1 MSSWTATLR
10 FLILVY
16 ILEESGSTRW
26 PAGSGYGLPRAK
38 SGCPHADGFEWL
50 IGRRYQDTENTASS
64 NERSN
69 ELHLDAQVNRGGISR
84 GFCMKTSK
92 SSDNRRSSWP
102 PGKYCIYKKGET
114 CPLKLLPG
122 DVKWDD
128 ENKNNQNKKTGTLPD
143 GVYDAD
149 TVIEYCCSTSGDVNV
164 PISLPTLKPFFLLAY
179 GSPQCQQVNW
189 AVTSNE
195 WIRFDTE
202 DRGNSDHERGAYPY
216 GAGIKDHNITYC
228 YYQDCRNKLIKE
240 SGTFRSPNYP
250 RNYPNGQLCSWNIM
264 VNSTQRIR
272 LIFTDFV
279 LQEDRGTDS
288 VTVYDG
294 VDETGKMLGV
304 FFGGN
309 LPSEEGIISS
319 SNTLFVM
326 FRSDKNGSFKGFSAS
341 YIAVRIEECGT
352 SLTSETGIFHSPNFP
367 RRYPNG
373 QLCSW
378 NIIVSSTQR
387 IHLIFTHF
395 DLQEDKDTDSVT
407 VYDGINETGKMLGMF
422 HGGKLPSEEG
432 IVSSSNT
439 LSVIFQTDKS
449 GSGTGF
455 KASYSAV
462 RIVGKSSSIV
472 ETSYWPQTSHLL
484 RPEPTSSSMSVVK
497 TADLGTSSTE
507 YRETT
512 SPATVYHSPSNWL
525 VTTISSTAES
535 DTVTPMLALFT
546 TTGKDK
552 TSLHPSNT
560 MLIKKS
566 TSTDMRLES
575 TDYKLS
581 GQITPSYKTE
591 SQQTTAI
598 PEILSPECGTS
609 LLTWE
614 RGILHS
620 PNFPRHYPNG
630 QLCSWNIIVKS
641 TQRIHLIF
649 THFDLQE
656 DKDTDSVIVY
666 DGIDETGKILGVFY
680 GGKLP
685 SEEGIVSSSNTLS
698 VIFQTDKSGSGR
710 GFRATY
716 SAVRIVG
723 TSSSIVETSSWPQ
736 TSILLLPE
744 PTSSMSVVK
753 TSDLGITSAEYR
765 ETTSPAT
772 VYHSPSNWLV
782 TTPSSI
788 AESDIVKPMLVPSN
802 TTDKDKTSL
811 YLLNTMPIEKSI
823 STKMKSE
830 ATDYKFSRRITTSH
844 KTEPQ
849 QTRTIPDILSSG
861 METIMAPST
870 TIGKDKTPLH
880 PSNTMLIKKST
891 STDMRLES
899 TDYKLSGQITS
910 SYKTES
916 QQTTAIPEI
925 LSPGIR
931 DTSPVLLL
939 NTELVHS
946 PLSLLS
952 SKLTAAG
959 RSMGTSFDPRVP
971 VTEMLSYSKMTKSLK
986 LSSSP
991 AHERSTRADLTT
1003 PSSHMTET
1011 VFINLNATP
1020 PFTRSKS
1027 TGFEKFQSPRVIG
1040 MKTKLPVSTAIYSS
1054 SVSPSALNIFASR
1067 SQVSQLSPHFSA
1079 TYFHELSDL
1088 EMTLLPQNKI
1098 SFSKEEL
1105 LSSATAMVKLA
1116 SSATF
1121 SAVSV
1126 SLGTEEV
1133 TSPIVRVLSITQT
1146 SLTATRTSKPVVT
1159 ATVSSSS
1166 LISRHFTSRNQDMK
1180 HPTSQMHPITS
1191 SLPETRL
1198 TFSTEG
1204 KLWTSTLLLS
1214 TSIDKELESLSKS
1227 LKTREGVTLSYTK
1240 AETTP
1245 FYKKMTLSTETPMLK
1260 VTLASKAAISTSQAQ
1275 GIVSLPKSMEG
1286 DAGMTSWYT
1295 NTKMTTFFT
1304 DMTSKLTESKPAF
1317 SRTLAWE
1324 MKARSASR
1332 ISNLDLATS
1341 HTKGDLTSFDF
1352 EVRSSVAG
1360 KSMETSL
1367 IEREISATPSMKVSK
1382 TAQVFTSTVQ
1392 HLSSDK
1398 SLSTLSSSMSSSS
1411 SSTSA
1416 PSTSLLS
1423 SSSSSTTSPPSLSS
1437 SLSSILS
1444 SSLSLSSSP
1453 SWSSLFS
1460 PSSSSLLSNSS
1471 LLAPRLSTAVA
1482 KQSKSASTPPTSTSV
1497 QRISQLQYS
1506 SSSSSLMSSRSVLTQ
1521 TFPGQR
1527 SEATKQSKAAS
1538 TLGVI
1543 SSVQQSREIKS
1554 SPSLS
1559 SSSSSALSSFTSS
1572 SPSSSL
1578 PSTIHPS
1585 SSSSNSPSFT
1595 SSSSSPLSSATS
1607 SLASSSASSSSPSSS
1622 PTSSPSSSPTSSLAS
1637 SSSSSSSPST
1647 LHPLSSPISRSTSSS
1662 VTSSFSLTSSS
1673 SSTLSASSLSS
1684 SLAPLPSS
1692 TSTSSLSSLSSSASS
1707 SSLQLTSSVLSSSL
1721 SSSSSSSFSTSS
1733 WSPLSSSTS
1742 LKSSPP
1748 FSSPSP
1754 SVSSS
1759 SLPLS
1764 SSWRS
1769 LPRSSLLSVEQG
1781 TMPSNKGTKKTTH
1794 LTKSTHLSMT
1804 PLKYSSNGEQAV
1816 RKTST
1821 VETSSSQ
1828 TEQPTSSDPEKTSPT
1843 TDKTATNSSPTRNVV
1858 ARKAERGGGG
1868 LNIILI
1874 VVPVVVLFLL
1884 IILIVAVLT
1893 CYQRR
1898 KAKYKLEEKT

>member
-1 MSSWTATLR
+1 MTGFKCSRERVQRPQMSSWTATLR

-16 ILEESGSTRW
+16 IFEEAGSTRW
-26 PAGSGYGLPRAK
+26 PAGSYGLPRAK

-69 ELHLDAQVNRGGISR
+69 ELHFDAQVNRGGISR

-92 SSDNRRSSWP
+92 WSDDRRSSWP

-122 DVKWDD
+122 EVKWDD

-149 TVIEYCCSTSGDVNV
+149 TIIKYCCSNSGDVNV

-179 GSPQCQQVNW
+179 GSPQCQQVKW
-189 AVTSNE
+189 AVTRNE

-228 YYQDCRNKLIKE
+228 YYQDCRNKLTKE

-250 RNYPNGQLCSWNIM
+250 RKYPNGQLCSWNIM

-272 LIFTDFV
+272 LIFTDFD

-326 FRSDKNGSFKGFSAS
+326 FQSDKNGSFKGFSAS
-341 YIAVRIEECGT
+341 YIAVRIE
-352 SLTSETGIFHSPNFP
+352 
-367 RRYPNG
+367 
-373 QLCSW
+373 
-378 NIIVSSTQR
+378 
-387 IHLIFTHF
+387 
-395 DLQEDKDTDSVT
+395 
-407 VYDGINETGKMLGMF
+407 
-422 HGGKLPSEEG
+422 
-432 IVSSSNT
+432 
-439 LSVIFQTDKS
+439 DKS
-449 GSGTGF
+449 VSGTGF

-472 ETSYWPQTSHLL
+472 ETSSWPQTSLLL

-497 TADLGTSSTE
+497 TADLGISSTE

-525 VTTISSTAES
+525 VTTPSSTAEN
-535 DTVTPMLALFT
+535 DTVKPMLAPST

-552 TSLHPSNT
+552 TSLNSWDT

-566 TSTDMRLES
+566 TSTAMRLES

-581 GQITPSYKTE
+581 GQITSSYKTE

-598 PEILSPECGTS
+598 PEILSPGEECGTS

-685 SEEGIVSSSNTLS
+685 SEEGIVSSSNTLF
-698 VIFQTDKSGSGR
+698 VIFQTDKSGSGT

-716 SAVRIVG
+716 SAVRIVAG

-736 TSILLLPE
+736 TSLLLRPE

-753 TSDLGITSAEYR
+753 TSDLGITSTEYR

-788 AESDIVKPMLVPSN
+788 AESDIVKPVLAPSN

-811 YLLNTMPIEKSI
+811 YPLNTMPIEKS
-823 STKMKSE
+823 TFTNMRSE
-830 ATDYKFSRRITTSH
+830 STDYNLSRRITTSH

-849 QTRTIPDILSSG
+849 QTRAIPEILSSG
-861 METIMAPST
+861 VETIMAPST
-870 TIGKDKTPLH
+870 T
-880 PSNTMLIKKST
+880 
-891 STDMRLES
+891 
-899 TDYKLSGQITS
+899 
-910 SYKTES
+910 
-916 QQTTAIPEI
+916 
-925 LSPGIR
+925 
-931 DTSPVLLL
+931 
-939 NTELVHS
+939 
-946 PLSLLS
+946 
-952 SKLTAAG
+952 
-959 RSMGTSFDPRVP
+959 
-971 VTEMLSYSKMTKSLK
+971 
-986 LSSSP
+986 
-991 AHERSTRADLTT
+991 
-1003 PSSHMTET
+1003 
-1011 VFINLNATP
+1011 
-1020 PFTRSKS
+1020 
-1027 TGFEKFQSPRVIG
+1027 
-1040 MKTKLPVSTAIYSS
+1040 
-1054 SVSPSALNIFASR
+1054 
-1067 SQVSQLSPHFSA
+1067 
-1079 TYFHELSDL
+1079 
-1088 EMTLLPQNKI
+1088 TL
-1098 SFSKEEL
+1098 
-1105 LSSATAMVKLA
+1105 A
-1116 SSATF
+1116 
-1121 SAVSV
+1121 
-1126 SLGTEEV
+1126 TEEV

-1146 SLTATRTSKPVVT
+1146 SLTATRTSKSQPVVT

-1166 LISRHFTSRNQDMK
+1166 LISRHFTSRNQKMK
-1180 HPTSQMHPITS
+1180 HPTSEMNPITS

-1204 KLWTSTLLLS
+1204 KVWTSTLLLS
-1214 TSIDKELESLSKS
+1214 TSRDKAVESM
-1227 LKTREGVTLSYTK
+1227 KTREGVTLSYTK

-1245 FYKKMTLSTETPMLK
+1245 FYKKMMSSTETPMLK

-1275 GIVSLPKSMEG
+1275 GIVSLPKSMEA
-1286 DAGMTSWYT
+1286 DAGMISWYT

-1304 DMTSKLTESKPAF
+1304 DMTSKFTDMSMLKSTLESKPEF
-1317 SRTLAWE
+1317 STTLAWE

-1341 HTKGDLTSFDF
+1341 HTKGEITSFDF
-1352 EVRSSVAG
+1352 EMTSSVAG

-1367 IEREISATPSMKVSK
+1367 TEREISATPSMKVSK
-1382 TAQVFTSTVQ
+1382 TAQVLTSTVL

-1398 SLSTLSSSMSSSS
+1398 SLSTLSSLSTLYSSMSSLS
-1411 SSTSA
+1411 SSTSS

-1423 SSSSSTTSPPSLSS
+1423 SSSSSTSSPPSLSS

-1444 SSLSLSSSP
+1444 SALSLSSSP

-1482 KQSKSASTPPTSTSV
+1482 KQSKSASTPPTSTSI
-1497 QRISQLQYS
+1497 QRISQLPYS

-1527 SEATKQSKAAS
+1527 SEATKQSKAA
-1538 TLGVI
+1538 LGVI
-1543 SSVQQSREIKS
+1543 SSVQQSREFKS
-1554 SPSLS
+1554 SPSL

-1572 SPSSSL
+1572 SSSSSL

-1585 SSSSNSPSFT
+1585 SKSSKSPSFT

-1607 SLASSSASSSSPSSS
+1607 SLASSSSS
-1622 PTSSPSSSPTSSLAS
+1622 PTSSLASSSASSSSSSSSLSSSPTSSLAS

-1647 LHPLSSPISRSTSSS
+1647 LYPLSSPLSPSTSSS
-1662 VTSSFSLTSSS
+1662 VTSSFSLTSS
-1673 SSTLSASSLSS
+1673 TLSGSSLSS
-1684 SLAPLPSS
+1684 SLAPLLSS
-1692 TSTSSLSSLSSSASS
+1692 TSTSSLSSSSSSASS
-1707 SSLQLTSSVLSSSL
+1707 SSLQLTPVLSSSL
-1721 SSSSSSSFSTSS
+1721 SSSSSSFSRFS

-1742 LKSSPP
+1742 LKSSPS
-1748 FSSPSP
+1748 FSSLSP

-1759 SLPLS
+1759 SMQLS

-1781 TMPSNKGTKKTTH
+1781 TMSSHKGTKKTTH

-1821 VETSSSQ
+1821 VETSRSR

-1858 ARKAERGGGG
+1858 AQKAERGGGG

-1898 KAKYKLEEKT
+1898 KAKYELEGKT

>member
-1 MSSWTATLR
+1 MTGFKCSRERVQRPQMSSWTATLR

-16 ILEESGSTRW
+16 IFEEAGSTRW
-26 PAGSGYGLPRAK
+26 PAGSYGLPRAK

-69 ELHLDAQVNRGGISR
+69 ELHFDAQVNRGGISR

-92 SSDNRRSSWP
+92 WSDDRRSSWP

-122 DVKWDD
+122 EVKWDD

-149 TVIEYCCSTSGDVNV
+149 TIIKYCCSNSGDVNV

-179 GSPQCQQVNW
+179 GSPQCQQVKW
-189 AVTSNE
+189 AVTRNE

-228 YYQDCRNKLIKE
+228 YYQDCRNKLTKE

-250 RNYPNGQLCSWNIM
+250 RKYPNGQLCSWNIM

-272 LIFTDFV
+272 LIFTDFD

-326 FRSDKNGSFKGFSAS
+326 FQSDKNGSFKGFSAS

-352 SLTSETGIFHSPNFP
+352 SLTSERGIFHSPNFP

-395 DLQEDKDTDSVT
+395 DLEEDKDTDSVT

-422 HGGKLPSEEG
+422 HGGKLPSDEG

-449 GSGTGF
+449 VSGTGF

-462 RIVGKSSSIV
+462 RIVAGKSSSIV
-472 ETSYWPQTSHLL
+472 ETSSWPQTSLLL

-497 TADLGTSSTE
+497 TADLGISSTE

-525 VTTISSTAES
+525 VTTPSSTAEN
-535 DTVTPMLALFT
+535 DTVKPMLAPST

-552 TSLHPSNT
+552 TSLNSWDT

-566 TSTDMRLES
+566 TSTAMRLES

-581 GQITPSYKTE
+581 GQITSSYKTE

-685 SEEGIVSSSNTLS
+685 SEEGIVSSSNTLF
-698 VIFQTDKSGSGR
+698 VIFQTDKSGSGT

-716 SAVRIVG
+716 SAVRIVAG

-736 TSILLLPE
+736 TSLLLRPE

-753 TSDLGITSAEYR
+753 TSDLGITSTEYR

-788 AESDIVKPMLVPSN
+788 AESDIVKPVLAPSN

-811 YLLNTMPIEKSI
+811 YPLNTMPIEKS
-823 STKMKSE
+823 TFTNMRSE
-830 ATDYKFSRRITTSH
+830 STDYNLSRRITTSH

-849 QTRTIPDILSSG
+849 QTRAIPEILSSG
-861 METIMAPST
+861 VETIMAPST
-870 TIGKDKTPLH
+870 T
-880 PSNTMLIKKST
+880 
-891 STDMRLES
+891 
-899 TDYKLSGQITS
+899 
-910 SYKTES
+910 
-916 QQTTAIPEI
+916 
-925 LSPGIR
+925 
-931 DTSPVLLL
+931 
-939 NTELVHS
+939 
-946 PLSLLS
+946 
-952 SKLTAAG
+952 
-959 RSMGTSFDPRVP
+959 
-971 VTEMLSYSKMTKSLK
+971 
-986 LSSSP
+986 
-991 AHERSTRADLTT
+991 
-1003 PSSHMTET
+1003 
-1011 VFINLNATP
+1011 
-1020 PFTRSKS
+1020 
-1027 TGFEKFQSPRVIG
+1027 
-1040 MKTKLPVSTAIYSS
+1040 
-1054 SVSPSALNIFASR
+1054 
-1067 SQVSQLSPHFSA
+1067 
-1079 TYFHELSDL
+1079 
-1088 EMTLLPQNKI
+1088 TL
-1098 SFSKEEL
+1098 
-1105 LSSATAMVKLA
+1105 A
-1116 SSATF
+1116 
-1121 SAVSV
+1121 
-1126 SLGTEEV
+1126 TEEV

-1146 SLTATRTSKPVVT
+1146 SLTATRTSKSQPVVT

-1166 LISRHFTSRNQDMK
+1166 LISRHFTSRNQKMK
-1180 HPTSQMHPITS
+1180 HPTSEMNPITS

-1204 KLWTSTLLLS
+1204 KVWTSTLLLS
-1214 TSIDKELESLSKS
+1214 TSRDKAVESM
-1227 LKTREGVTLSYTK
+1227 KTREGVTLSYTK

-1245 FYKKMTLSTETPMLK
+1245 FYKKMMSSTETPMLK

-1275 GIVSLPKSMEG
+1275 GIVSLPKSMEA
-1286 DAGMTSWYT
+1286 DAGMISWYT

-1304 DMTSKLTESKPAF
+1304 DMTSKFTDMSMLKSTLESKPEF
-1317 SRTLAWE
+1317 STTLAWE

-1341 HTKGDLTSFDF
+1341 HTKGEITSFDF
-1352 EVRSSVAG
+1352 EMTSSVAG

-1367 IEREISATPSMKVSK
+1367 TEREISATPSMKVSK
-1382 TAQVFTSTVQ
+1382 TAQVLTSTVL

-1398 SLSTLSSSMSSSS
+1398 SLSTLSSLSTLYSSMSSLS
-1411 SSTSA
+1411 SSTSS

-1423 SSSSSTTSPPSLSS
+1423 SSSSSTSSPPSLSS

-1444 SSLSLSSSP
+1444 SALSLSSSP

-1482 KQSKSASTPPTSTSV
+1482 KQSKSASTPPTSTSI
-1497 QRISQLQYS
+1497 QRISQLPYS

-1527 SEATKQSKAAS
+1527 SEATKQSKAA
-1538 TLGVI
+1538 LGVI
-1543 SSVQQSREIKS
+1543 SSVQQSREFKS
-1554 SPSLS
+1554 SPSL

-1572 SPSSSL
+1572 SSSSSL

-1585 SSSSNSPSFT
+1585 SKSSKSPSFT

-1607 SLASSSASSSSPSSS
+1607 SLASSSSS
-1622 PTSSPSSSPTSSLAS
+1622 PTSSLASSSASSSSSSSSLSSSPTSSLAS

-1647 LHPLSSPISRSTSSS
+1647 LYPLSSPLSPSTSSS
-1662 VTSSFSLTSSS
+1662 VTSSFSLTSS
-1673 SSTLSASSLSS
+1673 TLSGSSLSS
-1684 SLAPLPSS
+1684 SLAPLLSS
-1692 TSTSSLSSLSSSASS
+1692 TSTSSLSSSSSSASS
-1707 SSLQLTSSVLSSSL
+1707 SSLQLTPVLSSSL
-1721 SSSSSSSFSTSS
+1721 SSSSSSFSRFS

-1742 LKSSPP
+1742 LKSSPS
-1748 FSSPSP
+1748 FSSLSP

-1759 SLPLS
+1759 SMQLS

-1781 TMPSNKGTKKTTH
+1781 TMSSHKGTKKTTH

-1821 VETSSSQ
+1821 VETSRSR

-1858 ARKAERGGGG
+1858 AQKAERGGGG

-1898 KAKYKLEEKT
+1898 KAKYELEGKT